1 MSETTED
8 NREAVPEG
16 ATRAREILLRW
27 GWVEPTVWTERMLTA
42 RDEGVQG
49 GRWYSLMDKVHPERN
64 LLAAFARVAANA
76 GAAGVDHVTATMFE
90 GRLDDELT
98 TLSDALRTGTYRPQA
113 IRRHYIPK
121 PGTQEQRPLGI
132 PTVRD
137 RVVQTAIRAVL
148 EPIFERDFATH
159 SYGFR
164 PGKGCKDALRRVDEL
179 LKAGYTHVVDADL
192 KSDFDTIPHDRLMAL
207 VAQKVSDGKVLN
219 LIDAFLHQGVLDGLA
234 EWTPEQGTPQG
245 AVISPL
251 SSTIYLDPLDH
262 LMAES
267 GFEMIR
273 YADDF
278 VILCRSAEDAARA
291 LAVVQH
297 WTARAGLTLHPTKT
311 RVVDTTTESFDFLGC
326 RFEDGTR
333 RPRPKSLDKFKDTVR
348 AKTSRTTGG
357 SLFSLIAGLNPTLR
371 GWFEYFKHSH
381 KWTFERLDGWIRM
394 RLRSLLRKRM
404 KKRGRGRGADHR
416 RWPNAFF
423 ADHGLYSLK
432 RAHELA
438 SQSSLR
444 SDHRL
449 ESRVREIRLHGLEGG
464 GA

>member
-1 MSETTED
+1 
-8 NREAVPEG
+8 
-16 ATRAREILLRW
+16 
-27 GWVEPTVWTERMLTA
+27 MLTA
-42 RDEGVQG
+42 LIEGVKG
-49 GRWYSLMDKVHPERN
+49 GVWYSLMDKVHPERV
-64 LLAAFARVAANA
+64 LHAAYSRVAANE
-76 GAAGVDHVTATMFE
+76 GAAGVDHVTVTMFE
-90 GRLDDELT
+90 SRLDENLKD
-98 TLSDALRTGTYRPQA
+98 LSDALRTGTYRPQA

-121 PGTQEQRPLGI
+121 PGSQERRPLGI

-137 RVVQTAIRAVL
+137 RVVQTALRQVL

-164 PGKGCKDALRRVDEL
+164 PGKGCKDGLRRVDEL
-179 LKAGYTHVVDADL
+179 LKTGYTHVVDADL
-192 KSDFDTIPHDRLMAL
+192 KSYFDTIPHDRLLAL
-207 VAQKVSDGKVLN
+207 VAKKVSDGKVLN

-251 SSTIYLDPLDH
+251 LSNIYLDPLDQ

-267 GFEMIR
+267 GFAMVR

-291 LAVVQH
+291 LAMVQE
-297 WTARAGLTLHPTKT
+297 WTASAGLTLHPTKT
-311 RVVDTTTESFDFLGC
+311 RVIDAKAESFDFLGY
-326 RFEDGTR
+326 RFEGGTR
-333 RPRPKSLDKFKDTVR
+333 HPRPKSLDKFKETVR
-348 AKTSRTTGG
+348 EKTKRTSGG
-357 SLFSLIAGLNPTLR
+357 SLFAIIARLNPTLR

-404 KKRGRGRGADHR
+404 KKKGRGRGADHQ

-432 RAHELA
+432 RARELA
-438 SQSSLR
+438 CQPSSR
-444 SDHRL
+444 
-449 ESRVREIRLHGLEGG
+449 
-464 GA
+464 